1 MKVLIFSD
9 LHLHNWNYGSTIV
22 DGMNSRLRDQARVL
36 DQIAMYCEHNPV
48 DHIVFGGDLFHTH
61 GKIDA
66 GVLKVAY
73 EGIDRILEKSDVG
86 MDLIVGNHDTADKSM
101 KVHALHWIESFA
113 QIKVVDTMT
122 HDALFSYLPYT
133 EDKAVIEKFFQDANS
148 TCFMHQGIA
157 GVPMGSGFLIN
168 EAFSLD
174 MVPDYVDQV
183 FTGHYHKHSNPS
195 DKVTVIGSTLQ
206 LTWADK
212 GDKRGFLIYDTETGE
227 IEHIESVAPKFVTFN
242 MAGRGSADYIYQ
254 ERLGKTGLFRDN
266 FVRVHNYNSTYTDE
280 IREGLLDA
288 GARSVEFFTEKTDAQ
303 TLEPIV
309 TCEGY
314 HLPDLVKAYEEQKNV
329 TPECSKVG
337 KELMK

>member
-36 DQIAMYCEHNPV
+36 DQIAMYCEHNEV

-73 EGIDRILEKSDVG
+73 EGIDRILEKSNVG
-86 MDLIVGNHDTADKSM
+86 MDILVGNHDTADKSM
-101 KVHALHWIESFA
+101 AVHSLHWLKSFA
-113 QIKVVDTMT
+113 QVKVVDTMT
-122 HDALFSYLPYT
+122 HDDLFSYLPYT
-133 EDKAVIEKFFQDANS
+133 EDKAVIEKFFQDANPI
-148 TCFMHQGIA
+148 CFLHQGIA

-183 FTGHYHKHSNPS
+183 FTGHYHKHGNPS
-195 DKVTVIGSTLQ
+195 DKVTVPGSTLQ
-206 LTWADK
+206 LTWADE
-212 GDKRGFLIYDTETGE
+212 GDKRGFLIYDTNTGA
-227 IEHIESVAPKFVTFN
+227 IEHIESVAPKFVTVDFN
-242 MAGRGSADYIYQ
+242 NVTPFEISGNFIRVKGCDST
-254 ERLGKTGLFRDN
+254 GKDN
-266 FVRVHNYNSTYTDE
+266 Y
-280 IREGLLDA
+280 REMLIEG
-288 GARSVEFFTEKTDAQ
+288 GARSVEFMVEKTDAQ
-303 TLEPIV
+303 TLKPIV
-309 TCEGY
+309 TCDGY
-314 HLPDLVKAYEEQKNV
+314 HLPDLVKAYEKQKEV
-329 TPECSKVG
+329 TPERSKIG